1 MLLTLLSFARTA
13 QKKAA
18 DLGGKVINLFR
29 LRDSIAKQQE
39 HEQQIVDRRI
49 AASVENISDRL
60 QKEDG
65 SAYVSLS
72 EMSQEAIT
80 DSIRNVVDILR
91 NVDVQQAIDDSLSV
105 APIGQAPENAP
116 ALSQDD
122 DHIRLIM
129 ILAEAA

>member
-39 HEQQIVDRRI
+39 NEQQIVDRRI
-49 AASVENISDRL
+49 AASVENVSDRL
-60 QKEDG
+60 PQEDG
-65 SAYVSLS
+65 AYVSLP
-72 EMSQEAIT
+72 ETSQEAIPA
-80 DSIRNVVDILR
+80 SIRNVVDILR

-105 APIGQAPENAP
+105 APIGQAPENDP

>member
-29 LRDSIAKQQE
+29 LRDSITKQQE

-49 AASVENISDRL
+49 AASVENVSDRL
-60 QKEDG
+60 QQEDG
-65 SAYVSLS
+65 AYVSLS
-72 EMSQEAIT
+72 ETSQEAIPA
-80 DSIRNVVDILR
+80 SIRNVVDILR

-105 APIGQAPENAP
+105 APIGQAPENDP